1 MVQLLLQYPQSLLVF
16 NIVANWPV
24 IGHLHI
30 PNWHIE
36 PKLHL
41 LPHDPQLLL
50 SVKWLIQYDP
60 LPCKLLTSHVNWVPI
75 EHVELH
81 IPNEQLYTPKHF
93 NPHEPQLLLSVL

>member
-50 SVKWLIQYDP
+50 SWLY
-60 LPCKLLTSHVNWVPI
+60 V
-75 EHVELH
+75 
-81 IPNEQLYTPKHF
+81 
-93 NPHEPQLLLSVL
+93 LLSVWHVVVFIDVWQVS